1 MFRDKKPTARNNL
14 EALKNEIEIDEHK
27 IPISEVYR
35 RYGTSPAMGLSEERA
50 KVILE
55 RDGPNDLTP
64 VRTTP
69 EIVRLAKNM
78 FGGFAMLLW
87 VGAFLCFVAHFLEL
101 YTLEDPQYDNMYLGI
116 ALASVII
123 ITGFFSYH
131 QQAKSSKI
139 MESFKYLVP
148 QAACVVRHGKSRNIL
163 PEHLVIG
170 DIIEIRRGDR
180 IPADIRIIRAN
191 GLKVDNSSLTGES
204 EPQSRGIE
212 YTNED
217 PLETRNLAFFGTF
230 AVEGSCIGII
240 IRTGDKTFIG
250 RIANLT
256 AGVESGKTP
265 IATEINHFIRI
276 ITIIAV
282 VVGVI
287 FCICSLSL
295 GYTYVEAV
303 VFLIS
308 IIVAQ
313 VPEGLLATVTVCL
326 TLTAQRMAR
335 KNCFVKNLEAIETL
349 GSTTVICSDK
359 TGTLTQ
365 NQMTVAHMWL
375 DNHIIDADID
385 AFQSK
390 SNYTRFSHC
399 WTALTRCAMLCNTA
413 IFKNDPINIS
423 KPVVQRQCEGDAS
436 ETAILKCMEAAVGS
450 VQHYRLTNPKICEVQ
465 FSSSNRYQFSIHS
478 TSDNDDRYLLVMKGA
493 PEKILKNCSTIF
505 VDGVE
510 IGFNEYWKREYQKAF
525 KELSNLGERVLAFA
539 DYRLPKEQYPRE
551 YSFDCDTINFHV
563 NPYYENFN
571 FPTTGLRFLGLISLI
586 DPPRVNVAQAVNKC
600 RTAGIRI
607 IMVTGDH
614 PLTAA
619 AIARATGIITDN
631 SPTEKL
637 MDNVNDKNARSC
649 VLHGNALKSLS
660 KQQLDD
666 VIKYHEEIV
675 FARTSPQQKLIIV
688 ESCQRLGEIV
698 AVTGDGVNDSPALKK
713 ADIGIA
719 MGITGSD
726 VSKQASDMILLD
738 DNFASIITGIEE
750 GRIIFDN
757 LKKSICYTL
766 SSKIPELA
774 PFLFYMIFEI
784 PLPLGTIAILCIDL
798 GTDMLPAISLAY
810 ERAESDIMLR
820 PPRDAKKEHL
830 ATDRLMWMSY
840 GQLGMIQAGGGFFVY
855 TIVMAENGFLPSR
868 LLGLRKSWDSRA
880 VNDLEDSYG
889 QEWSY
894 EQRKALEDTCH
905 TAFFV
910 TVVIVQW
917 TVLLCCKSRRNS
929 LFQQG
934 MSNQVLNMSII
945 FETVLAIIISYTP
958 YINRGLMMYPLK
970 LHWWFLPLP
979 FTLLVF
985 VYDEWRKFM
994 ARKFPGSFI
1003 DRETSY

>member
-1 MFRDKKPTARNNL
+1 MFREKLTTRKNL
-14 EALKNEIEIDEHK
+14 EALKHEIDLDEHK
-27 IPISEVYR
+27 VSINEVYR

-50 KVILE
+50 SVILE

-64 VRTTP
+64 IRRTP

-87 VGAFLCFVAHFLEL
+87 IGAFLCFFAHFLEL
-101 YTLEDPQYDNMYLGI
+101 YTIDDPQYDNMYLGI

-148 QAACVVRHGKSRNIL
+148 QAACVVRHGKSRNIN
-163 PEHLVIG
+163 PENIVLG
-170 DIIEIRRGDR
+170 DIVEIQRGNR
-180 IPADIRIIRAN
+180 IPADIRIIRAH

-204 EPQSRGIE
+204 EPQDRGIE
-212 YTNED
+212 YTND
-217 PLETRNLAFFGTF
+217 DILETRNLAFFGTF
-230 AVEGSCIGII
+230 AVEGSCIGVV

-256 AGVESGKTP
+256 AGIERGNTP
-265 IATEINHFIRI
+265 LASEINYFIRI

-282 VVGVI
+282 VVGFI
-287 FCICSLSL
+287 FSICSLSL

-313 VPEGLLATVTVCL
+313 VPEGLLATVCL

-335 KNCFVKNLEAIETL
+335 KNCLVKNLEAIETL
-349 GSTTVICSDK
+349 GSTTVICADK

-365 NQMTVAHMWL
+365 NQMSVAHLWF
-375 DNHIIDADID
+375 DNHIINSDID
-385 AFQSK
+385 AFQSQ
-390 SNYTRFSHC
+390 SNYIRYSHC
-399 WTALTRCAMLCNTA
+399 WNALARCAMLCNTA
-413 IFKNDPINIS
+413 TFKDSLSNLS
-423 KPVVQRQCEGDAS
+423 KPIIQRECEGDAS
-436 ETAILKCMEAAVGS
+436 EIAILKCMEAITDNVS
-450 VQHYRLTNPKICEVQ
+450 YYRSNNPKICEVQ
-465 FSSSNRYQFSIHS
+465 FSSSNRYQLSIHS
-478 TSDNDDRYLLVMKGA
+478 TDDQDERYLLVMKGA
-493 PEKILKNCSTIF
+493 PEKILKNCSTIY
-505 VDGVE
+505 VDGCE
-510 IGFNEYWKREYQKAF
+510 IEFNQYWKKQYEAAF
-525 KELSNLGERVLAFA
+525 NELSNHGERVLAFA
-539 DYRLPKEQYPRE
+539 DYRLPLHKYPAG
-551 YSFDCDTINFHV
+551 YQFDCDTINFHV
-563 NPYYENFN
+563 NPYFEHFN
-571 FPTTGLRFLGLISLI
+571 FPTNGLRFLGLISLI
-586 DPPRVNVAQAVNKC
+586 DPPRVNVDEAVKKC
-600 RTAGIRI
+600 RTAGIRLLMI
-607 IMVTGDH
+607 TGDH

-619 AIARATGIITDN
+619 AIARSTGIITDY
-631 SPTEKL
+631 STTEQL
-637 MDNVNDKNARSC
+637 IENVFDNNARSC
-649 VLHGNALKSLS
+649 VIHGSILKTMT
-660 KQQLDD
+660 KQQLDNL
-666 VIKYHEEIV
+666 IKYHQEIV

-688 ESCQRLGEIV
+688 ETCQRLGEIV

-726 VSKQASDMILLD
+726 VSKQASDIILLD
-738 DNFASIITGIEE
+738 DNFSSIITGIEQ

-774 PFLFYMIFEI
+774 PFLFYMIFQI

-810 ERAESDIMLR
+810 ERAELDIMKR
-820 PPRDAKKEHL
+820 PPRDAKREHL
-830 ATDRLMWMSY
+830 ATDRLISMSY

-855 TIVMAENGFLPSR
+855 TVVMAENGFLPSR
-868 LLGLRKSWDSRA
+868 LFGLRKSWDSRSI
-880 VNDLEDSYG
+880 NDLEDSYG
-889 QEWSY
+889 QEWTY

-929 LFQQG
+929 LFRQG
-934 MSNQVLNMSII
+934 MSNHVLNMSII
-945 FETVLAIIISYTP
+945 FETLLAILISYTP

-985 VYDEWRKFM
+985 IYDEWRKWM
-994 ARKFPGSFI
+994 IRKYPGSLI
-1003 DRETSY
+1003 DQETSY

>member
-1 MFRDKKPTARNNL
+1 MFREKLTTRKNL
-14 EALKNEIEIDEHK
+14 EALKHEIDLDEHK
-27 IPISEVYR
+27 VSINEVYR

-50 KVILE
+50 SVILE

-64 VRTTP
+64 IRRTP

-87 VGAFLCFVAHFLEL
+87 IGAFLCFFAHFLEL
-101 YTLEDPQYDNMYLGI
+101 YTIDDPQYDNMYLGI

-148 QAACVVRHGKSRNIL
+148 QAACVVRHGKSRNIN
-163 PEHLVIG
+163 PENIVLG
-170 DIIEIRRGDR
+170 DIVEIQRGNR
-180 IPADIRIIRAN
+180 IPADIRIIRAH

-204 EPQSRGIE
+204 EPQDRGIE
-212 YTNED
+212 YTND
-217 PLETRNLAFFGTF
+217 DILETRNLAFFGTF
-230 AVEGSCIGII
+230 AVEGSCIGVV

-256 AGVESGKTP
+256 AGIERGNTP
-265 IATEINHFIRI
+265 LASEINYFIRI

-282 VVGVI
+282 VVGFI
-287 FCICSLSL
+287 FSICSLSL

-313 VPEGLLATVTVCL
+313 VPEGLLATVCL

-335 KNCFVKNLEAIETL
+335 KNCLVKNLEAIETL
-349 GSTTVICSDK
+349 GSTTVICADK

-365 NQMTVAHMWL
+365 NQMSVAHLWF
-375 DNHIIDADID
+375 DNHIINSDID
-385 AFQSK
+385 AFQSQ
-390 SNYTRFSHC
+390 SNYIRYSHC
-399 WTALTRCAMLCNTA
+399 WNALARCAMLCNTA
-413 IFKNDPINIS
+413 TFKDSLSNLS
-423 KPVVQRQCEGDAS
+423 KPIIQRECEGDAS
-436 ETAILKCMEAAVGS
+436 EIAILKCMEAITDNVS
-450 VQHYRLTNPKICEVQ
+450 YYRSNNPKIC
-465 FSSSNRYQFSIHS
+465 NH
-478 TSDNDDRYLLVMKGA
+478 
-493 PEKILKNCSTIF
+493 
-505 VDGVE
+505 
-510 IGFNEYWKREYQKAF
+510 
-525 KELSNLGERVLAFA
+525 GERVLAFA
-539 DYRLPKEQYPRE
+539 DYRLPLHKYPAG
-551 YSFDCDTINFHV
+551 YQFDCDTINFHV
-563 NPYYENFN
+563 NPYFEHFN
-571 FPTTGLRFLGLISLI
+571 FPTNGLRFLGLISLI
-586 DPPRVNVAQAVNKC
+586 DPPRVNVDEAVKKC
-600 RTAGIRI
+600 RTAGIRLLMI
-607 IMVTGDH
+607 TGDH

-619 AIARATGIITDN
+619 AIARSTGIITDY
-631 SPTEKL
+631 STTEQL
-637 MDNVNDKNARSC
+637 IENVFDNNARSC
-649 VLHGNALKSLS
+649 VIHGSILKTMT
-660 KQQLDD
+660 KQQLDNL
-666 VIKYHEEIV
+666 IKYHQEIV

-688 ESCQRLGEIV
+688 ETCQRLGEIV

-726 VSKQASDMILLD
+726 VSKQASDIILLD
-738 DNFASIITGIEE
+738 DNFSSIITGIEQ

-774 PFLFYMIFEI
+774 PFLFYMIFQI

-810 ERAESDIMLR
+810 ERAELDIMKR
-820 PPRDAKKEHL
+820 PPRDAKREHL
-830 ATDRLMWMSY
+830 ATDRLISMSY

-855 TIVMAENGFLPSR
+855 TVVMAENGFLPSR
-868 LLGLRKSWDSRA
+868 LFGLRKSWDSRSI
-880 VNDLEDSYG
+880 NDLEDSYG
-889 QEWSY
+889 QEWTY

-929 LFQQG
+929 LFRQG
-934 MSNQVLNMSII
+934 MS
-945 FETVLAIIISYTP
+945 
-958 YINRGLMMYPLK
+958 
-970 LHWWFLPLP
+970 
-979 FTLLVF
+979 
-985 VYDEWRKFM
+985 
-994 ARKFPGSFI
+994 
-1003 DRETSY
+1003 

>member
-1 MFRDKKPTARNNL
+1 MFREKLTTRKNL
-14 EALKNEIEIDEHK
+14 EALKHEIDLDEHK
-27 IPISEVYR
+27 LSINEVYR

-50 KVILE
+50 SVILE

-64 VRTTP
+64 IRRTP

-87 VGAFLCFVAHFLEL
+87 IGAVLCFIAHFLEL
-101 YTLEDPQYDNMYLGI
+101 YTLDDPQYDNMYLGI

-148 QAACVVRHGKSRNIL
+148 QQACVVRHGKSRNIN
-163 PEHLVIG
+163 PDKIVVG
-170 DIIEIRRGDR
+170 DIVEIQRGNR
-180 IPADIRIIRAN
+180 IPADIRIIRAH
-191 GLKVDNSSLTGES
+191 GLKVDNSSLTGEC
-204 EPQSRGIE
+204 EPQVRGIE
-212 YTNED
+212 YTND
-217 PLETRNLAFFGTF
+217 DILETRNLAFFGTF
-230 AVEGSCIGII
+230 AVEGSCIGVV

-256 AGVESGKTP
+256 AGIERGHTP
-265 IATEINHFIRI
+265 IAVEITHFIRI

-287 FCICSLSL
+287 FCICSLFL

-335 KNCFVKNLEAIETL
+335 KNCLVKNLEAIETL
-349 GSTTVICSDK
+349 GSTTVICTDK

-365 NQMTVAHMWL
+365 NQMTVAHMWF
-375 DNHIIDADID
+375 DNHIIDSDID
-385 AFQSK
+385 AFHTQ
-390 SNYTRFSHC
+390 SNYIKYSHC
-399 WTALTRCAMLCNTA
+399 WSALARCATLCNTA
-413 IFKNDPINIS
+413 TFTDDPNNLS
-423 KPVVQRQCEGDAS
+423 KPVLQRQCEGDAS
-436 ETAILKCMEAAVGS
+436 EIAILKCMEDITGNVS
-450 VQHYRLTNPKICEVQ
+450 NYRSINSKVCEVQ
-465 FSSSNRYQFSIHS
+465 FSSSNRYQLSIHS
-478 TSDNDDRYLLVMKGA
+478 TDDNDERYLLVMKGA
-493 PEKILKNCSTIF
+493 PEKIIKNCSTIY
-505 VDGVE
+505 VDGCE
-510 IGFNEYWKREYQKAF
+510 IEFNQFWKTQYETAF
-525 KELSNLGERVLAFA
+525 KELSNHGERVLAFA
-539 DYRLPKEQYPRE
+539 DYRLPLNKYPRGYE
-551 YSFDCDTINFHV
+551 FDCDTINFHV
-563 NPYYENFN
+563 NPYFEHFN
-571 FPTTGLRFLGLISLI
+571 FPTDGLRFLGLISLI
-586 DPPRVNVAQAVNKC
+586 DPPRVNVAEAVQKC
-600 RTAGIRI
+600 RSAGIRLLMI
-607 IMVTGDH
+607 TGDH

-619 AIARATGIITDN
+619 AIARYTGIITDQDT
-631 SPTEKL
+631 TEQL
-637 MDNVNDKNARSC
+637 IENVFDNNARSC
-649 VLHGNALKSLS
+649 VIHGSTLKTMNSI
-660 KQQLDD
+660 QLDNL
-666 VIKYHEEIV
+666 IKYHQEIV

-688 ESCQRLGEIV
+688 ETCQRLGEIV

-738 DNFASIITGIEE
+738 DNFASIITGIEQ

-766 SSKIPELA
+766 SSKIPELS
-774 PFLFYMIFEI
+774 PFLLYMIFQI

-810 ERAESDIMLR
+810 ERAESDIMKR
-820 PPRDAKKEHL
+820 PPRDAKTEHL
-830 ATDRLMWMSY
+830 ATDRLISMSY

-855 TIVMAENGFLPSR
+855 TIVMAENGFFPSR
-868 LLGLRKSWDSRA
+868 LFGLRKSWDSRSI
-880 VNDLEDSYG
+880 NDLEDSYG
-889 QEWSY
+889 QEWTY

-929 LFQQG
+929 LFRQG
-934 MSNQVLNMSII
+934 MSNHVLNMSII
-945 FETVLAIIISYTP
+945 FETLLAILISYTP

-979 FTLLVF
+979 FTLLVLI
-985 VYDEWRKFM
+985 YDEWRKWII
-994 ARKFPGSFI
+994 RKYPGSII
-1003 DRETSY
+1003 DQETSY